1 MAVKIEKDTI
11 IGDVLD
17 LAPETAPLFQA
28 IGMHCL
34 GCPASRGESVE
45 EAAWS
50 TAWIRCLPRTGKP
63 LHRGSGSQQVIQ
75 TSLLQLDDCSRSFF
89 KGDSL
94 MNGELL

>member
-45 EAAWS
+45 EACMVHGVDPDAFLAQVNHFIEAVEANQCS
-50 TAWIRCLPRTGKP
+50 KPACCSSMTAAGHFLRETP
-63 LHRGSGSQQVIQ
+63 
-75 TSLLQLDDCSRSFF
+75 
-89 KGDSL
+89 
-94 MNGELL
+94 

>member
-45 EAAWS
+45 EACMDPDAFL
-50 TAWIRCLPRTGKP
+50 A
-63 LHRGSGSQQVIQ
+63 QVNHFIEAVEAN
-75 TSLLQLDDCSRSFF
+75 
-89 KGDSL
+89 K
-94 MNGELL
+94 

>member
-34 GCPASRGESVE
+34 
-45 EAAWS
+45 AA
-50 TAWIRCLPRTGKP
+50 RQPR
-63 LHRGSGSQQVIQ
+63 RV
-75 TSLLQLDDCSRSFF
+75 R
-89 KGDSL
+89 
-94 MNGELL
+94 

>member
-45 EAAWS
+45 AACMVHGVDPDAFLAQVNHFIEAVEANERS
-50 TAWIRCLPRTGKP
+50 EPACCSSMTAAGHFLRETP
-63 LHRGSGSQQVIQ
+63 
-75 TSLLQLDDCSRSFF
+75 
-89 KGDSL
+89 
-94 MNGELL
+94 